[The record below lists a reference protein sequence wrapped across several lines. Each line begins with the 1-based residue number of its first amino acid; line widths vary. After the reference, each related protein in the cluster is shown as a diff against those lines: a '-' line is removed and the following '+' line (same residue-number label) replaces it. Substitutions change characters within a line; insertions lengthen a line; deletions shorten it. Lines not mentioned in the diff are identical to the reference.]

1 MLSLPSPSTLMSFSA
16 QGRAA
21 AAAAAAADDDDDDD
35 DDDGGGRDDDDG
47 GGRDDGCGSRD
58 DEDDDEDDDDM
69 VLLSVRQGVGA
80 TEWRRHGE
88 SRVMDP
94 GALNLGALH
103 QSNESTHCATRG
115 DLAPCARGTITTLR

>member
-1 MLSLPSPSTLMSFSA
+1 MSFSA
-16 QGRAA
+16 QGR
-21 AAAAAAADDDDDDD
+21 AAAAAADDDDDDD
-35 DDDGGGRDDDDG
+35 DDADADAAADDDDDDDG
-47 GGRDDGCGSRD
+47 GGRNDGGGSRD

-80 TEWRRHGE
+80 TERRRHGE

-115 DLAPCARGTITTLR
+115 DLAPCARGTITPLR